1 MKWML
6 VVLVNGITPVSTD
19 LVFEKFSDCLAAE
32 EQMRKHY
39 VDAFEAWDRQ
49 SAMDFQRRRDY
60 ARARDLQAK
69 RMLSNI
75 GTCVPHGGG
84 DQPTLTKH
92 QDQQPTTAQSQP
104 VPPQGTPTPQLSPR
118 P

>member
-6 VVLVNGITPVSTD
+6 VVLVSGVTPVSTN
-19 LVFEKFSDCLAAE
+19 LVFDKFADCLAAE

-39 VDAFEAWDRQ
+39 VDAFDAWERRA
-49 SAMDFQRRRDY
+49 AMDFQRRRDF

-69 RMLSNI
+69 RMLGNV
-75 GTCVPHGGG
+75 GTCVPHGDGE
-84 DQPTLTKH
+84 QPTLTRA
-92 QDQQPTTAQSQP
+92 QDQQPITTPSVPVTSQ
-104 VPPQGTPTPQLSPR
+104 GSPTPQPSPQ